1 VLYAT
6 EAAKTTTGGEI
17 VLDGCRIMFAAEAAV
32 LHQSFASLSVIN
44 SILTNNVRSGIRIE
58 CSSNIHFPPTVVVS
72 NDSIAVNG
80 DVSGSTP
87 YVDQAAIYIDMAD
100 SFATSDIQIT
110 NNEISRNAFPGIQL
124 VNASY
129 PAIHSNAIFFNE
141 LGKTTQRYNIRLDNG
156 FGVGVSGMIDAR
168 QNYWGAPFTNP
179 ADSAA
184 IRLMIRDSEDVG
196 NITVRVA
203 IYPWLNAKP

>member
-1 VLYAT
+1 M
-6 EAAKTTTGGEI
+6 TTTN
-17 VLDGCRIMFAAEAAV
+17 
-32 LHQSFASLSVIN
+32 QSLKSGVRIN
-44 SILTNNVRSGIRIE
+44 SV
-58 CSSNIHFPPTVVVS
+58 SNLSFPPTVVIS

-87 YVDQAAIYIDMAD
+87 YVDQAAIFIDMAD

-110 NNEISRNAFPGIQL
+110 NNEISRNAFPAIQL

-129 PAIHSNAIFFNE
+129 PDIRSNAIFFNE
-141 LGKTTQRYNIRLDNG
+141 LGKATQRFNIRLDDD
-156 FGVGVSGMIDAR
+156 FGGAFGMIDAR
-168 QNYWGAPFTNP
+168 ENYWGAPFTNP
-179 ADSAA
+179 ATDSLL
-184 IRLMIRDSEDVG
+184 IRQMIRDSEDVG